1 MQTKVYKYE
10 CTVAN
15 LDQPSQTADSVTTTL
30 VLSDARRTSDESA
43 LAWFWL
49 LEIDQ
54 SRDGKMQGLQPP
66 IRGISALTTAS
77 SVSSESRN

>member
-1 MQTKVYKYE
+1 MQTKVYQYE
-10 CTVAN
+10 CIVAYT
-15 LDQPSQTADSVTTTL
+15 DQLSQTADSVTTTL
-30 VLSDARRTSDESA
+30 VLSDVRRTSDESA

-49 LEIDQ
+49 LEMDQ

-66 IRGISALTTAS
+66 IRGISPLITAS